1 MKRNALRAQ
10 ESNPPFLF
18 LLIAG
23 GHLSSYFYTA
33 KQLIVKKKDHLG
45 DESNVDWHVFLYY
58 VIANQRIHLF
68 QMLFY

>member
-1 MKRNALRAQ
+1 MCSSSMATEKKEKAYGPVITAIF
-10 ESNPPFLF
+10 SFLF

-45 DESNVDWHVFLYY
+45 DESNVDWHVFPFHY
-58 VIANQRIHLF
+58 
-68 QMLFY
+68 